1 MRKQRFS
8 QYRLASGLSG
18 EPDEGQASTLLH
30 CMGEDAEDTITS
42 TNISKDDW
50 KSYAAVLAKFNAFF

>member
-30 CMGEDAEDTITS
+30 CMGEDAEDAITS
-42 TNISKDDW
+42 TNISKDDLREPGLIG
-50 KSYAAVLAKFNAFF
+50 VGGVC